1 MDPCQ
6 TKEAYEVE
14 MALRRLCGKRRP
26 GVVQVASDRAPEILK
41 ALKDLGFASEPS
53 PPYQK
58 LHNALA
64 ESSIRTI
71 KGMTAAVLLH
81 SGLEHQYW
89 PLAQKYLE
97 WMYNITTQAL
107 GVDHD
112 EECKPTRYE
121 KAMGYL
127 VDSYLIPFGA
137 LVWYKDPNP
146 YAYGPKGEP
155 ALFLGAELVDG
166 FLFKGNYR
174 VWPLDAFEKGGFKEF
189 VTRTLAIPNGGWT
202 FPAIKAE
209 ASAFEEPIPEPLDDE
224 YEPTT
229 PAESVADPDQ
239 IREEKGEV
247 EGKPVEAYPAPG
259 AGSSPSGRP
268 KLKRHRAIT
277 TLRIAV
283 HGKTPGCDGCREGTY
298 DHSQACRTR
307 FDSLLNEWSRSRSA
321 KVLLA
326 LLLLGRRRM
335 F

>member
-64 ESSIRTI
+64 ESSIRAI
-71 KGMTAAVLLH
+71 KGMTAGVLLH

-107 GVDHD
+107 GVDRD
-112 EECKPTRYE
+112 EECKPIRYE
-121 KAMGYL
+121 NAMGYL

-166 FLFKGNYR
+166 FLFKGNYG
-174 VWPLDAFEKGGFKEF
+174 VWPLDAFEKGVF
-189 VTRTLAIPNGGWT
+189 
-202 FPAIKAE
+202 
-209 ASAFEEPIPEPLDDE
+209 
-224 YEPTT
+224 
-229 PAESVADPDQ
+229 
-239 IREEKGEV
+239 
-247 EGKPVEAYPAPG
+247 
-259 AGSSPSGRP
+259 
-268 KLKRHRAIT
+268 
-277 TLRIAV
+277 
-283 HGKTPGCDGCREGTY
+283 
-298 DHSQACRTR
+298 
-307 FDSLLNEWSRSRSA
+307 
-321 KVLLA
+321 
-326 LLLLGRRRM
+326 
-335 F
+335 